1 MPTLKEF
8 ADNAAQALSTP
19 PVYWRSDRRL
29 RLTESGD
36 RVGKELFPTLH
47 SRVHNIDTEVIPET
61 PADQLLIIRR
71 DHRDHRCTEKQRLPC
86 G

>member
-19 PVYWRSDRRL
+19 PVYWTPRRRL

-36 RVGKELFPTLH
+36 RPSKEAFPTLH

-61 PADQLLIIRR
+61 PTDQLLIVRR
-71 DHRDHRCTEKQRLPC
+71 HDRDSRCGEKQRLPR